1 LRVCYVDGGRLVCHD
16 EEDFLWY
23 FSAHNPEPCLRTSD
37 GRPVSGFR
45 EPAAADRLLAA
56 EEYAGK
62 VRALASR
69 IDELEKYVAEL
80 EGRPVMRT
88 EWGQEL
94 RGARRLREIAHERD
108 EARAEADA
116 LRSELEEAQHERG
129 DWKDLY
135 SDAVARCEQL
145 KRERDEPWV
154 RLDDET
160 AEAWARSLHRTIHPG
175 LDDQTIRDHRYT
187 DVLAN
192 MLRYLRDGEL

>member
-1 LRVCYVDGGRLVCHD
+1 MTDLRKLVEDIRDIRDLVCEIREYTFNGSYTGGWDFDMSVD
-16 EEDFLWY
+16 E
-23 FSAHNPEPCLRTSD
+23 
-37 GRPVSGFR
+37 
-45 EPAAADRLLAA
+45 AAKLIELYLARGNGCDRDMA

-62 VRALASR
+62 VRALAYR
-69 IDELEKYVAEL
+69 IDELE
-80 EGRPVMRT
+80 R
-88 EWGQEL
+88 
-94 RGARRLREIAHERD
+94 
-108 EARAEADA
+108 
-116 LRSELEEAQHERG
+116 ELEEAQHERG

-145 KRERDEPWV
+145 KRERDEAQAERDEPWV

-160 AEAWARSLHRTIHPG
+160 AEAWARSLHRAIHPG